1 MSANEQFL
9 DSIDTAIVVISRS
22 SGLVAACEGGLVDV
36 VIDSL
41 IGSAWQSA
49 LGVSADSAPVIQEA
63 LKSGVAATLP
73 PTLIGWGAEREMV
86 VSGMIVPQQYQD
98 GESIVLFLRR
108 LTVPGEL
115 SATASIS
122 SGDTIAILGV
132 DYLEYGPAWG
142 VLETNR
148 LMIDLR
154 QGLQQILRDID
165 YLSLPS
171 GATITVV
178 FRGLEPG
185 EAVDFSRALL
195 SHLHQRLATWG
206 EGARDA
212 RVCIGLSQ
220 RILQQS
226 PLDALLRANQALL
239 KAQLVNDQER
249 IHFSSL
255 SDVFTQTAHAIGT
268 TGVFVDQGAV
278 GASDAYLRAVVALSL
293 NNHTHPDLAA
303 WEVVALTLVHS
314 GGSTVAL
321 VRCEAGGENVFV
333 CAGELTARGPAEVN
347 CARLP
352 KRLQGI
358 LNKINSENLTRRSP
372 IVFQEGAALVFPL
385 LAGDVA
391 IGALLLVTDQVS
403 SNPFD
408 PGAAALQYLGAVFG
422 EERYWGSQRGQ
433 VGARK
438 ADSGRQMEKGIE
450 GYVVDNME
458 GAIDQ
463 AVFLAGVDIP
473 IAVIGA
479 RGTGKMYV
487 AQVVQREYSG
497 ESGELVRVECHA
509 FRSRADAQNNI
520 TKELATGEGKTLVF
534 KSPHLLHLETQVKL
548 AKQLSSRKISD
559 ATGTRYLPRMKFIG
573 LFPEHLDV
581 LVRRGEL
588 DERLAS
594 VFAGYPIEVPPLRLR
609 GRAVLRWAHKVLEQ
623 EGARRDR
630 RILGFTPDAEQAMLH
645 HHWPG
650 NISEMREVIS
660 AALDITDKE
669 WVTPVD
675 LGIFLGISADG
686 ASTPARD
693 KPLLKKRDERP
704 AAEESYLP
712 TPLEALRVAL
722 GQALATSLATENHK
736 PLGVWLD
743 DEIILA
749 ASERFDHND
758 RYTAG
763 LLVTRARN
771 IGRWLPGLM
780 SREPERSASLLW
792 QDTRQCV
799 QRWIQETDNF
809 QAPPQEVAQTLLL
822 SLVVAQCEGMPVAER
837 AGIMGVS
844 TPTYQKRLSRLQE
857 N

>member
-1 MSANEQFL
+1 MNTSEQFL

-22 SGLVAACEGGLVDV
+22 DGLVKACKGELVDV
-36 VIDSL
+36 VSDSL
-41 IGSAWQSA
+41 IGSDWQTA
-49 LGVSADSAPVIQEA
+49 LGVSTDSAPVIQES
-63 LKSGVAATLP
+63 LKSGVAAILP
-73 PTLIGWGAEREMV
+73 PTLIGWGAESEMV
-86 VSGMIVPQQYQD
+86 VSGMMAPQQYQ
-98 GESIVLFLRR
+98 GAESIVLFLRR
-108 LTVPGEL
+108 LTGPGDL
-115 SATASIS
+115 SATSSIS
-122 SGDTIAILGV
+122 SGDIIAILGV

-178 FRGLEPG
+178 FRGLQPG

-195 SHLHQRLATWG
+195 SHLHQRLAAWG
-206 EGARDA
+206 EGASDA
-212 RVCIGLSQ
+212 RVCIGLAQ
-220 RILQQS
+220 RLKQQS

-239 KAQLVNDQER
+239 KAQLVNDLER

-255 SDVFTQTAHAIGT
+255 SDVFTQTAHAIGAA
-268 TGVFVDQGAV
+268 GVFVDQGAI

-293 NNHTHPDLAA
+293 NQAPPDRAM

-314 GGSTVAL
+314 GASTVAL
-321 VRCEAGGENVFV
+321 VRCETGGKNVFV
-333 CAGELTARGPAEVN
+333 CAGELTTRGPAEVN
-347 CARLP
+347 CAKLP

-358 LNKINSENLTRRSP
+358 LNKINSENLARRSP
-372 IVFQEGAALVFPL
+372 IEFQEGAVRVLPLV
-385 LAGDVA
+385 AGDVA
-391 IGALLLVTDQVS
+391 IGALVLLADQIS
-403 SNPFD
+403 SHPFD
-408 PGAAALQYLGAVFG
+408 PGASALQYLGAVFG
-422 EERYWGSQRGQ
+422 EERYWGGQRAQ
-433 VGARK
+433 LGARK

-497 ESGELVRVECHA
+497 ESGKLVRIECHT
-509 FRSRADAQNNI
+509 FRSRADAQNSI
-520 TKELATGEGKTLVF
+520 SSELSKGEGKTLVF

-559 ATGTRYLPRMKFIG
+559 ASGTRYLPRMKFIG

-693 KPLLKKRDERP
+693 KPLLKKRNERP
-704 AAEESYLP
+704 VVGDSYLP

-722 GQALATSLATENHK
+722 GQALATCLATENHR

-743 DEIILA
+743 DEIIFA

-758 RYTAG
+758 RHTAG
-763 LLVTRARN
+763 LLGTRARN
-771 IGRWLPGLM
+771 VGRWLPGLM

-792 QDTRQCV
+792 QEARQCV
-799 QRWIQETDNF
+799 QRWIRETDDF
-809 QAPPQEVAQTLLL
+809 EEPPQEMAQSLLL
-822 SLVVAQCEGMPVAER
+822 SLVTAQCEGVPVAER
-837 AGIMGVS
+837 AAIMGIS
-844 TPTYQKRLSRLQE
+844 TPTYQKRLSRLQG